1 MLTAKFY
8 TACSCQSSSSSSS
21 SECGKKHTATHL
33 TSPTN
38 TTSCSLS
45 DPNSAPLCPC
55 SPVSDHDS
63 PLITALRW
71 DVIAHLIGRLCGE
84 RCGLIHYMCLKQPES
99 RGDIRGE
106 RNFLYVCTITL
117 PLRKLLYNVLQ
128 LSMHLCCNLSSSPPL
143 FPSIE
148 ALTYIWPL
156 SKAVLIF
163 LRAK

>member
-1 MLTAKFY
+1 MW
-8 TACSCQSSSSSSS
+8 
-21 SECGKKHTATHL
+21 EKKHTASHL

-55 SPVSDHDS
+55 SPTSDHDG

-71 DVIAHLIGRLCGE
+71 DVIAHLIGRLCGK

-117 PLRKLLYNVLQ
+117 PLRKLLYNVMQ
-128 LSMHLCCNLSSSPPL
+128 LSMQLCCNVSSSPSIVSVKRLPAFGH
-143 FPSIE
+143 FPRLCWS
-148 ALTYIWPL
+148 
-156 SKAVLIF
+156 F
-163 LRAK
+163 LRISTIRKPYLGMQGRFWVLMK